1 MTCLYFFFVLFLF
14 FFAIFVLVKPEWTPI
29 TLKMSGQIKIK
40 EIMSKIPYSST
51 KSSDYN
57 DSKPSNSLQK
67 KKKVKSE
74 TNPVL
79 FS

>member
-1 MTCLYFFFVLFLF
+1 LD
-14 FFAIFVLVKPEWTPI
+14 KPEWTPL

-40 EIMSKIPYSST
+40 EIMSEIPYSST
-51 KSSDYN
+51 KSSGYHDN
-57 DSKPSNSLQK
+57 KPSTSQKKK
-67 KKKVKSE
+67 KKKVKLE